1 MDEADEAWLIYF
13 GRGDRE
19 HGKWR
24 LDNDLAPE
32 PVATDDYRASQMV
45 ALRALHKRYN
55 LERHQLAPIPLHP
68 NEVVPEEPAREPL
81 LAVSMRDWVRK
92 ACDSL
97 DIPPPIYRVIRQTAS
112 HDRRCY
118 RHLASVVP
126 SGATDALVVS
136 GRYAY
141 DFDTSHEDAARL
153 CLRALSKVLD
163 TFVDDYNYDLLETW
177 KTKYIHLTQNL
188 CSLQSRLNDV
198 PDTNDAL
205 RERIFDLDQ
214 LQHHPDN
221 GASSSNP

>member
-1 MDEADEAWLIYF
+1 MDEADEAWLVYF
-13 GRGDRE
+13 GRGDCE

-32 PVATDDYRASQMV
+32 PVAMDDYHVSQMV
-45 ALRALHKRYN
+45 ALRALHKRYV
-55 LERHQLAPIPLHP
+55 QPQGTPAATT
-68 NEVVPEEPAREPL
+68 NEMVPKKPDREPL

-97 DIPPPIYRVIRQTAS
+97 DIPPPIYRIIRQTTS

-126 SGATDALVVS
+126 SRATDALVVY

-141 DFDTSHEDAARL
+141 DIDTSLEDAARL
-153 CLRALSKVLD
+153 FLRALSEVLD

-177 KTKYIHLTQNL
+177 KTKYINLAQEL

-198 PDTNDAL
+198 PDTKDAL
-205 RERIFDLDQ
+205 HECIFDLEQ
-214 LQHHPDN
+214 L
-221 GASSSNP
+221 